1 MDGNMVLGLVGLIV
15 AILFLVYMA
24 FKGHSII
31 VVAPI
36 AALVAVFFAYG
47 TQGHYMAE
55 YTITYMEGFANYVK
69 NYFPIYLLGAI
80 FAKLMDITGNALSIA
95 RFCTEKLGKSRA
107 ILSVVV
113 TCAILT
119 YGGVSLFVVAF
130 VMMPVA
136 TELFR
141 EADVPKRLIPGC
153 IALGAFTFTMTAL
166 PGSPQVQNTIPMQY
180 FGTDSFAA
188 PGMGIIA
195 SVIMFIL
202 GMWWLTMRLK
212 KARAAGE
219 GYGVKDERISEA
231 PAKIP
236 NIGMAFAPILIILVV
251 NLILSK
257 VVYPSVNGA
266 YMEEEF
272 GTTLDA
278 WSGTWSVLLGMIVS
292 IIFIIILNFGKIK
305 DKIKE
310 GLKRSAID
318 SLTPLANS
326 CAVVGFGAI
335 VRILPIFAVVSSV
348 ALSMSAMPLLTEVI
362 SVNLLCAMTA
372 SASGGLSAA
381 LEVMGDTFLASGINP
396 QVLHRLA
403 SICSGGLDN
412 LPYNGATVTV
422 IELAGM
428 SHKKSYL
435 DMFMVATIF
444 PIIASL
450 VVMVM
455 GSMGMCF

>member
-1 MDGNMVLGLVGLIV
+1 MGTVIGMIGLLV
-15 AILFLVYMA
+15 AIGFLVYMA

-36 AALVAVFFAYG
+36 AAMVALLFSYG
-47 TQGHYMAE
+47 LKGHFMAS
-55 YTITYMEGFANYVK
+55 YTITYMEGFANYAK

-80 FAKLMDITGNALSIA
+80 FAKLMDISGNALSIA
-95 RFCTEKLGKSRA
+95 QFCTKKLGKSRA
-107 ILSVVV
+107 VLSVVL

-130 VMMPVA
+130 VMLPVA
-136 TELFR
+136 VALFR

-195 SVIMFIL
+195 SVIMFAL
-202 GMWWLTMRLK
+202 GMMWLTYRTN
-212 KARAAGE
+212 KAKASGE
-219 GYGVKDERISEA
+219 GYGVHEDKQEEISGN
-231 PAKIP
+231 IP
-236 NIGMAFAPILIILVV
+236 GIVMAVIPILIILVI
-251 NLILSK
+251 NLVLSK
-257 VVYPSVNGA
+257 IVYPSVDGS
-266 YMEEEF
+266 YMEEF
-272 GTTLDA
+272 GSTLEA
-278 WSGTWSVLLGMIVS
+278 NSGTWSVLIGMLVSILFIIVS
-292 IIFIIILNFGKIK
+292 NFGKIK
-305 DKIKE
+305 EKIKD
-310 GLKRSAID
+310 GLKTSAID
-318 SLTPLANS
+318 SLTPLVNS
-326 CAVVGFGAI
+326 CAVVGFGS
-335 VRILPIFAVVSSV
+335 VVKVLPIFAVVSGAVLGLS
-348 ALSMSAMPLLTEVI
+348 ALPLLSEVI

-381 LEVMGDTFLASGINP
+381 LEVMGDTFLQSGIDP

-422 IELAGM
+422 IALCGM
-428 SHKKSYL
+428 THKKSYL
-435 DMFMVATIF
+435 DMFMVATVI
-444 PIIASL
+444 PIIASI
-450 VVMVM
+450 VIMVL
-455 GSMGMCF
+455 GSFGLCF

>member
-1 MDGNMVLGLVGLIV
+1 MNTAIGMIGLLA
-15 AILFLVYMA
+15 AIGFLVYMA

-36 AALVAVFFAYG
+36 AAMVAILFSYG
-47 TQGHYMAE
+47 TKGHFMAS
-55 YTITYMEGFANYVK
+55 YTITYMNGFANYAK

-80 FAKLMDITGNALSIA
+80 FAKLMDVSGNALAIA
-95 RFCTEKLGKSRA
+95 QFCTEKLGKSRA
-107 ILSVVV
+107 VLSVVL

-130 VMMPVA
+130 VMLPVA
-136 TELFR
+136 IALFR

-195 SVIMFIL
+195 SVIMFVL
-202 GMWWLTMRLK
+202 GMMWLSFRTK
-212 KARAAGE
+212 KAKAAGE
-219 GYGVKDERISEA
+219 GYGNHEDKLEEISGN
-231 PAKIP
+231 IP
-236 NIGMAFAPILIILVV
+236 GIMMAVVPILIILVV
-251 NLILSK
+251 NLVLSK
-257 VVYPSVNGA
+257 IVYPSADGS
-266 YMEEEF
+266 YMEQF
-272 GTTLDA
+272 GSTLEA
-278 WSGTWSVLLGMIVS
+278 NSGTWSVLLGMLVS
-292 IIFIIILNFGKIK
+292 IIFIIVSNFGRIK
-305 DKIKE
+305 DKLKD
-310 GLKRSAID
+310 GLKTSAID
-318 SLTPLANS
+318 SLTPLVNS
-326 CAVVGFGAI
+326 CAVVGFGS
-335 VRILPIFAVVSSV
+335 VVKVLPIFAVVSGAVLGLS
-348 ALSMSAMPLLTEVI
+348 ALPLLSEVV

-381 LEVMGDTFLASGINP
+381 LEVMGDTFLQSEINP

-422 IELAGM
+422 IALCGM
-428 SHKKSYL
+428 THKKSYL
-435 DMFMVATIF
+435 DMFMVATII
-444 PIIASL
+444 PIVASL
-450 VVMVM
+450 VVMVL
-455 GSMGMCF
+455 GSLGLCF

>member
-1 MDGNMVLGLVGLIV
+1 MGTAIGMAGLLI
-15 AILFLVYMA
+15 AIGFLVYMA

-36 AALVAVFFAYG
+36 AAMVAILFSYG
-47 TQGHYMAE
+47 LKGHFMAS
-55 YTITYMEGFANYVK
+55 YTITYMDGFANYAK

-80 FAKLMDITGNALSIA
+80 FAKLMDISGNALAIA
-95 RFCTEKLGKSRA
+95 HFCTEKLGKSRA
-107 ILSVVV
+107 VLSVVL

-130 VMMPVA
+130 VMLPVA
-136 TELFR
+136 IALFR

-195 SVIMFIL
+195 SVIMFVL
-202 GMWWLTMRLK
+202 GMMWLTYRTK
-212 KARAAGE
+212 KAKAAGE
-219 GYGVKDERISEA
+219 GYGNHDDKPDEVSGNS
-231 PAKIP
+231 P
-236 NIGMAFAPILIILVV
+236 NIIMSVIPILIILVV
-251 NLILSK
+251 NLVLSK
-257 VVYPSVNGA
+257 IIYPSIDGS
-266 YMEEEF
+266 YMEAF
-272 GTTLDA
+272 GSTLA
-278 WSGTWSVLLGMIVS
+278 ANSGTWSVLLGMLVS
-292 IIFIIILNFGKIK
+292 ILFILVFNFSKIK
-305 DKIKE
+305 DKVKD
-310 GLKRSAID
+310 GLKTSAID
-318 SLTPLANS
+318 SLTPLVNS
-326 CAVVGFGAI
+326 CAVVGFGS
-335 VRILPIFAVVSSV
+335 VVKVLPIFAVVSGAVLSLS
-348 ALSMSAMPLLTEVI
+348 ALPLLSEVI

-381 LEVMGDTFLASGINP
+381 LEVMGDTFMQSGIDP

-422 IELAGM
+422 IALCGM
-428 SHKKSYL
+428 THKKSYL
-435 DMFMVATIF
+435 DMFMVATII
-444 PIIASL
+444 PIVASL
-450 VVMVM
+450 VVMVL
-455 GSMGMCF
+455 GSFGMCF

>member
-1 MDGNMVLGLVGLIV
+1 MSTAIGMIGLLA
-15 AILFLVYMA
+15 AIGFLVYMA

-36 AALVAVFFAYG
+36 AAMMAILFSYG
-47 TQGHYMAE
+47 FGGHFMAS
-55 YTITYMEGFANYVK
+55 YTITYMDGFANYAK

-80 FAKLMDITGNALSIA
+80 FAKLMDISGNALAIA
-95 RFCTEKLGKSRA
+95 HFCTDKLGKSRA
-107 ILSVVV
+107 VLSVVL

-130 VMMPVA
+130 VMLPVA
-136 TELFR
+136 VALFC

-188 PGMGIIA
+188 PGMGLIA
-195 SVIMFIL
+195 SVIMFVL
-202 GMWWLTMRLK
+202 GMMWLTYRTK
-212 KARAAGE
+212 KAKADGE
-219 GYGVKDERISEA
+219 GYGDHDGQQEEVSGSLPGIV
-231 PAKIP
+231 
-236 NIGMAFAPILIILVV
+236 MAVVPILIILVI
-251 NLILSK
+251 NLTLSK
-257 VVYPSVNGA
+257 IVYPSADGS
-266 YMEEEF
+266 YMEEF
-272 GTTLDA
+272 GSTLEA
-278 WSGTWSVLLGMIVS
+278 NSGTWSVLIGMLVSILFIIVS
-292 IIFIIILNFGKIK
+292 NYRKIRDKIK
-305 DKIKE
+305 D
-310 GLKRSAID
+310 GLKTSAID
-318 SLTPLANS
+318 SLTPLVNS
-326 CAVVGFGAI
+326 CAVVGFGS
-335 VRILPIFAVVSSV
+335 VVKVLPIFAVVSGAVLGLS
-348 ALSMSAMPLLTEVI
+348 ALPLLSEVI

-381 LEVMGDTFLASGINP
+381 LEVMGDTFLQSGIDP

-422 IELAGM
+422 IALCGM
-428 SHKKSYL
+428 THKKSYL
-435 DMFMVATIF
+435 DMFMVATVI

-450 VVMVM
+450 VIMVL
-455 GSMGMCF
+455 GSFGLCF

>member
-1 MDGNMVLGLVGLIV
+1 MEYLIGIIGLLA
-15 AILFLVYMA
+15 AIGFLVYMA

-36 AALVAVFFAYG
+36 AAMVAILFSYG
-47 TQGHYMAE
+47 LKGHFMAS
-55 YTITYMEGFANYVK
+55 YTITYMEGFANYAK

-80 FAKLMDITGNALSIA
+80 FAKMMDISGNAMTIA
-95 RFCTEKLGKSRA
+95 RFCTKKLGKSRA
-107 ILSVVV
+107 ILSVVL

-130 VMMPVA
+130 VILPVA
-136 TELFR
+136 IELFR

-195 SVIMFIL
+195 SVIMAAL
-202 GMWWLTMRLK
+202 GMLWLTRREK
-212 KARAAGE
+212 KAREAGE
-219 GYGVKDERISEA
+219 GYGLTEEKERAAEGE
-231 PAKIP
+231 IP
-236 NIGMAFAPILIILVV
+236 GIAMAIIPILIILVV
-251 NLILSK
+251 NLLLSK
-257 VVYPSVNGA
+257 IVYPSMDGS
-266 YMEEEF
+266 YMEAYE
-272 GTTLDA
+272 TTLSA
-278 WSGTWSVLLGMIVS
+278 YSGTWSVLIGMLVS
-292 IIFIIILNFGKIK
+292 ILFIVICNFKKIGN
-305 DKIKE
+305 KIKE
-310 GLKRSAID
+310 GLKTSAID
-318 SLTPLANS
+318 SLTPLVNS
-326 CAVVGFGAI
+326 CAVVGFGS
-335 VRILPIFAVVSSV
+335 VVKVLPIFAVVSGAVLGLS
-348 ALSMSAMPLLTEVI
+348 ALPLLSEVV

-381 LEVMGDTFLASGINP
+381 LEVMGETFLQSGIDP

-422 IELAGM
+422 LALCGM
-428 SHKKSYL
+428 THKDSYL
-435 DMFMVATIF
+435 DMFMVATII
-444 PIIASL
+444 PIIASI
-450 VVMVM
+450 VIMVL
-455 GSMGMCF
+455 GSVGLCF

>member
-1 MDGNMVLGLVGLIV
+1 MNTAIGMIGLLV
-15 AILFLVYMA
+15 AIGFLVYMA

-36 AALVAVFFAYG
+36 AAMVAILFSYG
-47 TQGHYMAE
+47 TKGHFMAS
-55 YTITYMEGFANYVK
+55 YTITYMDGFANYAK

-80 FAKLMDITGNALSIA
+80 FAKLMDVSGNALAIA
-95 RFCTEKLGKSRA
+95 QFCTEKLGKSRA
-107 ILSVVV
+107 VLSVVL

-130 VMMPVA
+130 VMLPVA
-136 TELFR
+136 IALFR

-195 SVIMFIL
+195 SVIMFVL
-202 GMWWLTMRLK
+202 GMMWLSFRTK
-212 KARAAGE
+212 KAKAAGE
-219 GYGVKDERISEA
+219 GYGNHEDKLEEISGN
-231 PAKIP
+231 IP
-236 NIGMAFAPILIILVV
+236 GIMMAVVPILIILVV
-251 NLILSK
+251 NLVLSK
-257 VVYPSVNGA
+257 IVYPSADGS
-266 YMEEEF
+266 YMEQF
-272 GTTLDA
+272 GSTLEA
-278 WSGTWSVLLGMIVS
+278 NSGTWSVLLGMLVS
-292 IIFIIILNFGKIK
+292 IIFIIVSNFGRIK
-305 DKIKE
+305 DKLKD
-310 GLKRSAID
+310 GLKTSAID
-318 SLTPLANS
+318 SLTPLVNS
-326 CAVVGFGAI
+326 CAVVGFGS
-335 VRILPIFAVVSSV
+335 VVKVLPIFAVVSGAVLGLS
-348 ALSMSAMPLLTEVI
+348 ALPLLSEVI

-381 LEVMGDTFLASGINP
+381 LEVMGDTFLQSGINP

-422 IELAGM
+422 IALCGM
-428 SHKKSYL
+428 THKKSYL
-435 DMFMVATIF
+435 DMFMVATII
-444 PIIASL
+444 PIVASL
-450 VVMVM
+450 VVMVL
-455 GSMGMCF
+455 GSLGLCF

>member
-1 MDGNMVLGLVGLIV
+1 MNDVLGMIGLLV
-15 AILFLVYMA
+15 AIALLVYMA

-31 VVAPI
+31 VIAPI
-36 AALVAVFFAYG
+36 AALLAIFFAYG
-47 TQGHYMAE
+47 FKTHFMAT

-80 FAKLMDITGNALSIA
+80 FAKLMDISGNALSIA
-95 RFCTEKLGKSRA
+95 TFCTEKLGKNRA

-113 TCAILT
+113 TCSVLT

-136 TELFR
+136 VELFR
-141 EADVPKRLIPGC
+141 SADVPKRLIPGC

-166 PGSPQVQNTIPMQY
+166 PGSPQVQNTIPMLY

-195 SVIMFIL
+195 SVIMFSL
-202 GMWWLTMRLK
+202 GMWWLTRRYK
-212 KARAAGE
+212 KAKAAGE
-219 GYGVKDERISEA
+219 GYGEDGAEA
-231 PAKIP
+231 RMQTGKLPSIF
-236 NIGMAFAPILIILVV
+236 MAVVPILIILIV
-251 NLILSK
+251 NLFFSK
-257 VVYPSVNGA
+257 VFYPASDGA
-266 YMEEEF
+266 YMETDF

-278 WSGTWSVLLGMIVS
+278 WSGTWSVLIGMVVS
-292 IIFIIILNFGKIK
+292 ILFILIVNFRKIRE
-305 DKIKE
+305 KIRV
-310 GLKRSAID
+310 GLKTSAIEC
-318 SLTPLANS
+318 LTPLANS
-326 CAVVGFGAI
+326 CAVVGFGAV
-335 VRILPIFAVVSSV
+335 VRVLPIFAVVSASV
-348 ALSMSAMPLLTEVI
+348 LSMSAMPLLTEVI

-428 SHKKSYL
+428 THKQSYL
-435 DMFMVATIF
+435 DMFMVATVF
-444 PIIASL
+444 PIVASL
-450 VVMVM
+450 VVMFL
-455 GSMGMCF
+455 GSAGLCF

>member
-1 MDGNMVLGLVGLIV
+1 MSTVIGMIGLLV
-15 AILFLVYMA
+15 AIGFLVYMA

-36 AALVAVFFAYG
+36 AAMVAILFSYG
-47 TQGHYMAE
+47 IKGHFMAS
-55 YTITYMEGFANYVK
+55 YTITYMDGFANYAK

-80 FAKLMDITGNALSIA
+80 FAKLMDISGNALAIA
-95 RFCTEKLGKSRA
+95 HFCTEKLGKSRA
-107 ILSVVV
+107 VLSVVL

-130 VMMPVA
+130 VMLPVA
-136 TELFR
+136 IALFR

-195 SVIMFIL
+195 SVIMFVL
-202 GMWWLTMRLK
+202 GMMWLSYRTK
-212 KARAAGE
+212 KAKAAGE
-219 GYGVKDERISEA
+219 GYGEHDDKQETISGN
-231 PAKIP
+231 IP
-236 NIGMAFAPILIILVV
+236 GIAMAIIPILIILVI
-251 NLILSK
+251 NLVLSK
-257 VVYPSVNGA
+257 VVYPSVDGS
-266 YMEEEF
+266 YMEEF
-272 GTTLDA
+272 GSTLEA
-278 WSGTWSVLLGMIVS
+278 NSGTWSVLIGMLVS
-292 IIFIIILNFGKIK
+292 ILFIIISNLGRIK
-305 DKIKE
+305 DKIKD
-310 GLKRSAID
+310 GLKTSAID
-318 SLTPLANS
+318 SLTPLVNS
-326 CAVVGFGAI
+326 CAVVGFGS
-335 VRILPIFAVVSSV
+335 VVKVLPIFAVVSGAV
-348 ALSMSAMPLLTEVI
+348 LGLSAIPLLSEVI

-381 LEVMGDTFLASGINP
+381 LEVMGDTFLQSGIDP

-422 IELAGM
+422 IALCGM
-428 SHKKSYL
+428 THKKSYL
-435 DMFMVATIF
+435 DMFMVATVI
-444 PIIASL
+444 PIVASI
-450 VVMVM
+450 VIMVL
-455 GSMGMCF
+455 GSFGLCF

>member
-1 MDGNMVLGLVGLIV
+1 MSTVIGMIGLLV
-15 AILFLVYMA
+15 AIGFLVYMA

-36 AALVAVFFAYG
+36 AAMVAILFSYG
-47 TQGHYMAE
+47 IKGHFMAS
-55 YTITYMEGFANYVK
+55 YTITYMDGFANYAK

-80 FAKLMDITGNALSIA
+80 FAKLMDISGNALAIA
-95 RFCTEKLGKSRA
+95 HFCTEKLGKSRA
-107 ILSVVV
+107 VLSVVL

-130 VMMPVA
+130 VMLPVA
-136 TELFR
+136 IALFR

-195 SVIMFIL
+195 SVIMFVL
-202 GMWWLTMRLK
+202 GMMWLSHRTK
-212 KARAAGE
+212 KAKAAGE
-219 GYGVKDERISEA
+219 GYGEHDDKQETISGN
-231 PAKIP
+231 IP
-236 NIGMAFAPILIILVV
+236 GIAMAIIPILIILVI
-251 NLILSK
+251 NLVLSK
-257 VVYPSVNGA
+257 VVYPSVDGS
-266 YMEEEF
+266 YMEEF
-272 GTTLDA
+272 GSTLEA
-278 WSGTWSVLLGMIVS
+278 NSGTWSVLIGMLVS
-292 IIFIIILNFGKIK
+292 ILFIIISNLGRIK
-305 DKIKE
+305 DKIKD
-310 GLKRSAID
+310 GLKTSAID
-318 SLTPLANS
+318 SLTPLVNS
-326 CAVVGFGAI
+326 CAVVGFGS
-335 VRILPIFAVVSSV
+335 VVKVLPIFAVVSGAV
-348 ALSMSAMPLLTEVI
+348 LGLSAIPLLSEVI

-381 LEVMGDTFLASGINP
+381 LEVMGDTFLQSGIDP

-422 IELAGM
+422 IALCGM
-428 SHKKSYL
+428 THKKSYL
-435 DMFMVATIF
+435 DMFMVATVI
-444 PIIASL
+444 PIVASI
-450 VVMVM
+450 VIMVL
-455 GSMGMCF
+455 GSFGLCF

>member
-1 MDGNMVLGLVGLIV
+1 MNTVIGMIGLLV
-15 AILFLVYMA
+15 AIGFLVYMA

-36 AALVAVFFAYG
+36 AAMAAILFSYG
-47 TQGHYMAE
+47 VKGHFMAS
-55 YTITYMEGFANYVK
+55 YTITYMDGFANYAK

-80 FAKLMDITGNALSIA
+80 FAKLMDISGNALSIA
-95 RFCTEKLGKSRA
+95 QFCTEKLGKSRA
-107 ILSVVV
+107 VLSVVL

-130 VMMPVA
+130 VMLPVA
-136 TELFR
+136 IALFR

-195 SVIMFIL
+195 SVIMFVL
-202 GMWWLTMRLK
+202 GMMWLSFRTK
-212 KARAAGE
+212 KAKAAGE
-219 GYGVKDERISEA
+219 GYGSHDDKLEEVSES
-231 PAKIP
+231 IP
-236 NIGMAFAPILIILVV
+236 GIVMAVVPIVIILVV
-251 NLILSK
+251 NLVLSK
-257 VVYPSVNGA
+257 IVYPSADGS
-266 YMEEEF
+266 YMEEF
-272 GTTLDA
+272 GSTLEA
-278 WSGTWSVLLGMIVS
+278 NSGTWSVLLGMLVS
-292 IIFIIILNFGKIK
+292 ILFIMISNFGRIK
-305 DKIKE
+305 DRIKD
-310 GLKRSAID
+310 GLKTSAID
-318 SLTPLANS
+318 SLTPLVNS
-326 CAVVGFGAI
+326 CAVVGFGS
-335 VRILPIFAVVSSV
+335 VVKVLPIFAVVSWAVLGLS
-348 ALSMSAMPLLTEVI
+348 ALPLLSEVI

-381 LEVMGDTFLASGINP
+381 LEVMGDTFLKSGIDP

-422 IELAGM
+422 IALCEM
-428 SHKKSYL
+428 THKKSYL
-435 DMFMVATIF
+435 DMFMVATII
-444 PIIASL
+444 PIVASI
-450 VVMVM
+450 VIMVL
-455 GSMGMCF
+455 GSFGLCF

>member
-1 MDGNMVLGLVGLIV
+1 MSTVIGMIGLLV
-15 AILFLVYMA
+15 AIGFLVYMA

-36 AALVAVFFAYG
+36 AAMVALLFSYG
-47 TQGHYMAE
+47 IKGHFMAS
-55 YTITYMEGFANYVK
+55 YTITYMEGFANYAK

-80 FAKLMDITGNALSIA
+80 FAKLMDISGNALAIA
-95 RFCTEKLGKSRA
+95 HFCTEKLGKSRA
-107 ILSVVV
+107 VLSVVL

-130 VMMPVA
+130 VMLPVA
-136 TELFR
+136 IALFR

-195 SVIMFIL
+195 SAIMFVL
-202 GMWWLTMRLK
+202 GMMWLTYRTN
-212 KARAAGE
+212 KAKAAGE
-219 GYGVKDERISEA
+219 GYGVHEDKQEEISGN
-231 PAKIP
+231 IP
-236 NIGMAFAPILIILVV
+236 GIIMAVIPILIILVI
-251 NLILSK
+251 NLALSK
-257 VVYPSVNGA
+257 IVYPSVDGS
-266 YMEEEF
+266 YMEEF
-272 GTTLDA
+272 GSTLEA
-278 WSGTWSVLLGMIVS
+278 NSGTWSVLLGMLVSILFIIVS
-292 IIFIIILNFGKIK
+292 NFGR
-305 DKIKE
+305 IKE
-310 GLKRSAID
+310 KLQDGLKTSAIE
-318 SLTPLANS
+318 SLTPLVNS
-326 CAVVGFGAI
+326 CAVVGFGS
-335 VRILPIFAVVSSV
+335 VVKVLPIFAVVSGAV
-348 ALSMSAMPLLTEVI
+348 LGLSAIPLLSEVI

-381 LEVMGDTFLASGINP
+381 LEVMGDTFLQSGVNP

-422 IELAGM
+422 IALCGM
-428 SHKKSYL
+428 THKKSYL
-435 DMFMVATIF
+435 DMFMVATLI
-444 PIIASL
+444 PIVASI
-450 VVMVM
+450 VIMVL
-455 GSMGMCF
+455 GSFGLCF

>member
-1 MDGNMVLGLVGLIV
+1 MSTAIGMIGLLA
-15 AILFLVYMA
+15 AIGFLVYMA

-36 AALVAVFFAYG
+36 AAMMAILFSYG
-47 TQGHYMAE
+47 FGGHFMAS
-55 YTITYMEGFANYVK
+55 YTITYMDGFANYAK

-80 FAKLMDITGNALSIA
+80 FAKLMDISGNALAIA
-95 RFCTEKLGKSRA
+95 HFCTDKLGKSRA
-107 ILSVVV
+107 VLSVVL

-130 VMMPVA
+130 VMLPVA
-136 TELFR
+136 VALFC

-188 PGMGIIA
+188 PGMGLIA
-195 SVIMFIL
+195 SVIMFVL
-202 GMWWLTMRLK
+202 GMMWLTYRTK
-212 KARAAGE
+212 KAKADGE
-219 GYGVKDERISEA
+219 GYGNHDGQQEEVSGSLPGIV
-231 PAKIP
+231 
-236 NIGMAFAPILIILVV
+236 MAVVPILIILVI
-251 NLILSK
+251 NLTLSK
-257 VVYPSVNGA
+257 IVYPSADGS
-266 YMEEEF
+266 YMEEF
-272 GTTLDA
+272 GSTLEA
-278 WSGTWSVLLGMIVS
+278 NSGTWSVLIGMLVSILFIIVS
-292 IIFIIILNFGKIK
+292 NYRKIRDKIK
-305 DKIKE
+305 D
-310 GLKRSAID
+310 GLKTSAID
-318 SLTPLANS
+318 SLTPLVNS
-326 CAVVGFGAI
+326 CAVVGFGS
-335 VRILPIFAVVSSV
+335 VVKVLPIFAVVSGAVLGLS
-348 ALSMSAMPLLTEVI
+348 ALPLLSEVI

-381 LEVMGDTFLASGINP
+381 LEVMGDTFLQSGIDP

-422 IELAGM
+422 IALCGM
-428 SHKKSYL
+428 THKKSYL
-435 DMFMVATIF
+435 DMFMVATVI

-450 VVMVM
+450 VIMVL
-455 GSMGMCF
+455 GSFGLCF

>member
-1 MDGNMVLGLVGLIV
+1 MNTAIGMIGLLA
-15 AILFLVYMA
+15 AIGFLVYMA

-36 AALVAVFFAYG
+36 AAMVAILFSYG
-47 TQGHYMAE
+47 TKGHFMAS
-55 YTITYMEGFANYVK
+55 YTITYMDGFANYAK

-80 FAKLMDITGNALSIA
+80 FAKLMDVSGNALAIA
-95 RFCTEKLGKSRA
+95 QFCTEKLGKSRA
-107 ILSVVV
+107 VLSVVL

-130 VMMPVA
+130 VMLPVA
-136 TELFR
+136 IALFR

-195 SVIMFIL
+195 SVIMFVL
-202 GMWWLTMRLK
+202 GMMWLSFRTK
-212 KARAAGE
+212 KAKANGE
-219 GYGVKDERISEA
+219 GYGNHEDKLEEISGN
-231 PAKIP
+231 IP
-236 NIGMAFAPILIILVV
+236 GIVMAVVPILIILVV
-251 NLILSK
+251 NLVLSK
-257 VVYPSVNGA
+257 IVYPSADGS
-266 YMEEEF
+266 YMEQF
-272 GTTLDA
+272 GSTLEA
-278 WSGTWSVLLGMIVS
+278 NSGTWSVLLGMLVS
-292 IIFIIILNFGKIK
+292 IIFIIVSNFGRIK
-305 DKIKE
+305 DKLKD
-310 GLKRSAID
+310 GLKTSAID
-318 SLTPLANS
+318 SLTPLVNS
-326 CAVVGFGAI
+326 CAVVGFGS
-335 VRILPIFAVVSSV
+335 VVKVLPIFAVVSGAV
-348 ALSMSAMPLLTEVI
+348 LGLSAIPLLSEVV

-381 LEVMGDTFLASGINP
+381 LEVMGDTFLQSGINP

-422 IELAGM
+422 IALCGM
-428 SHKKSYL
+428 THKKSYL
-435 DMFMVATIF
+435 DMFMVATII
-444 PIIASL
+444 PIVASL
-450 VVMVM
+450 VVMVL
-455 GSMGMCF
+455 GSLGLCF

>member
-1 MDGNMVLGLVGLIV
+1 MGTVIGLAGLLV
-15 AILFLVYMA
+15 AIGFLVYMA

-36 AALVAVFFAYG
+36 AAMLLILFSYG
-47 TQGHYMAE
+47 IKGHFMAS
-55 YTITYMEGFANYVK
+55 YTITYMDGFANYAK

-80 FAKLMDITGNALSIA
+80 FAKLMDISGNALAIA
-95 RFCTEKLGKSRA
+95 HFCTEKLGKSRA
-107 ILSVVV
+107 VLSVVI

-130 VMMPVA
+130 VMLPVA
-136 TELFR
+136 IALFR

-195 SVIMFIL
+195 SVIMFAL
-202 GMWWLTMRLK
+202 GMMWLTYRTK
-212 KARAAGE
+212 KAKEAGE
-219 GYGVKDERISEA
+219 GYGNHNDKQEQENGNVPSVI
-231 PAKIP
+231 
-236 NIGMAFAPILIILVV
+236 MAIIPILVILVV
-251 NLILSK
+251 NLVLSK
-257 VVYPSVNGA
+257 IVYPSVDGS
-266 YMEEEF
+266 YMEKYKS
-272 GTTLDA
+272 TLEA
-278 WSGTWSVLLGMIVS
+278 NSGTWSVLIGMLVS
-292 IIFIIILNFGKIK
+292 ILFIIIFNFNKIK
-305 DKIKE
+305 DQIKD
-310 GLKRSAID
+310 GLKTSAID
-318 SLTPLANS
+318 SLTPLVNS
-326 CAVVGFGAI
+326 CAVVGFGS
-335 VRILPIFAVVSSV
+335 VVKILPIFAVVSGAV
-348 ALSMSAMPLLTEVI
+348 LSLSAIPLLSEVI

-381 LEVMGDTFLASGINP
+381 LEVMGDTFLQSGINP

-422 IELAGM
+422 IALCGM
-428 SHKKSYL
+428 THKKSYL
-435 DMFMVATIF
+435 DMFMVATVI
-444 PIIASL
+444 PVVAS
-450 VVMVM
+450 VVIMVL
-455 GSMGMCF
+455 GSMGLCF

>member
-1 MDGNMVLGLVGLIV
+1 MGTAIGMAGLLI
-15 AILFLVYMA
+15 AIGFLVYMA

-36 AALVAVFFAYG
+36 AAMVAILFSYG
-47 TQGHYMAE
+47 LKGHFMAS
-55 YTITYMEGFANYVK
+55 YTITYMDGFANYAK

-80 FAKLMDITGNALSIA
+80 FAKLMDISGNALAIA
-95 RFCTEKLGKSRA
+95 HFCTEKLGKSRA
-107 ILSVVV
+107 VLSVVL

-130 VMMPVA
+130 VMLPVA
-136 TELFR
+136 IALFR

-195 SVIMFIL
+195 SVIMFVL
-202 GMWWLTMRLK
+202 GMMWLTYRTK
-212 KARAAGE
+212 KAKAAGE
-219 GYGVKDERISEA
+219 GYGNHDDKPDEVSGYSPSIIMSV
-231 PAKIP
+231 I
-236 NIGMAFAPILIILVV
+236 PILIILVV
-251 NLILSK
+251 NLVLSK
-257 VVYPSVNGA
+257 IIYPSIDGS
-266 YMEEEF
+266 YMEAF
-272 GTTLDA
+272 GSTLA
-278 WSGTWSVLLGMIVS
+278 ANSGTWSVLLGMLVS
-292 IIFIIILNFGKIK
+292 ILFILVFNFSKIK
-305 DKIKE
+305 DKVKD
-310 GLKRSAID
+310 GLKTSAIN
-318 SLTPLANS
+318 SLTPLVNS
-326 CAVVGFGAI
+326 CAVVGFGS
-335 VRILPIFAVVSSV
+335 VVKVLPIFAVVSGAVLSLS
-348 ALSMSAMPLLTEVI
+348 ALPLLSEVI

-381 LEVMGDTFLASGINP
+381 LEVMGDTFMQSGIDP

-422 IELAGM
+422 IALCGM
-428 SHKKSYL
+428 THKKSYL
-435 DMFMVATIF
+435 DMFMVATII

-450 VVMVM
+450 VVMVL
-455 GSMGMCF
+455 GSFGMCF

>member
-1 MDGNMVLGLVGLIV
+1 MSTAIGMIGLLA
-15 AILFLVYMA
+15 AIGFLVYMA

-36 AALVAVFFAYG
+36 AAMMAILFSYG
-47 TQGHYMAE
+47 FGGHFMAS
-55 YTITYMEGFANYVK
+55 YTITYMDGFANYAK

-80 FAKLMDITGNALSIA
+80 FAKLMDISGNALAIA
-95 RFCTEKLGKSRA
+95 HFCTDKLGKSRA
-107 ILSVVV
+107 VLSVVL

-130 VMMPVA
+130 VMLPVA
-136 TELFR
+136 VALFC

-188 PGMGIIA
+188 PGMGLIA
-195 SVIMFIL
+195 SVIMFVL
-202 GMWWLTMRLK
+202 GMMWLTYRTK
-212 KARAAGE
+212 KAKADGE
-219 GYGVKDERISEA
+219 GYGDHDGQQEEVSGSLPGIV
-231 PAKIP
+231 
-236 NIGMAFAPILIILVV
+236 MAVVPILIILVI
-251 NLILSK
+251 NLTLSK
-257 VVYPSVNGA
+257 IVYPSADGS
-266 YMEEEF
+266 YMEEF
-272 GTTLDA
+272 GSTLEA
-278 WSGTWSVLLGMIVS
+278 NSGTWSVLIGMLVSILFIIVS
-292 IIFIIILNFGKIK
+292 NYRKIRDKIK
-305 DKIKE
+305 D
-310 GLKRSAID
+310 GLKTSAID
-318 SLTPLANS
+318 SLTPLVNS
-326 CAVVGFGAI
+326 CAVVGFGS
-335 VRILPIFAVVSSV
+335 VVKVLPIFAMVSGAVLGLS
-348 ALSMSAMPLLTEVI
+348 ALPLLSEVI

-381 LEVMGDTFLASGINP
+381 LEVMGDTFLQSGIDP

-422 IELAGM
+422 IALCGM
-428 SHKKSYL
+428 THKKSYL
-435 DMFMVATIF
+435 DMFMVATVI

-450 VVMVM
+450 VIMVL
-455 GSMGMCF
+455 GSFGLCF

>member
-1 MDGNMVLGLVGLIV
+1 MDTVIGMLGLLI
-15 AILFLVYMA
+15 AIGFLVYMA

-36 AALVAVFFAYG
+36 AAMVAILFSYG
-47 TQGHYMAE
+47 SKGHFMAS
-55 YTITYMEGFANYVK
+55 YTITYMEGFANYAK

-80 FAKLMDITGNALSIA
+80 FAKLMDISGNALAIA
-95 RFCTEKLGKSRA
+95 QFCTKQLGKSRA
-107 ILSVVV
+107 VLSVVL

-130 VMMPVA
+130 VMLPVA
-136 TELFR
+136 VALFR

-195 SVIMFIL
+195 SVIMFVL
-202 GMWWLTMRLK
+202 GMMWLSYRTK
-212 KARAAGE
+212 KAKDAGE
-219 GYGVKDERISEA
+219 GYGNHEDQKEENGGNLPGIA
-231 PAKIP
+231 
-236 NIGMAFAPILIILVV
+236 MAVIPILIILVV
-251 NLILSK
+251 NLVLSK
-257 VVYPSVNGA
+257 VVYPSVDGS
-266 YMEEEF
+266 YMEEF
-272 GTTLDA
+272 GSTLEA
-278 WSGTWSVLLGMIVS
+278 NSGTWSVLIGMLVS
-292 IIFIIILNFGKIK
+292 ILFILICNFNRIK
-305 DKIKE
+305 DKVKD
-310 GLKRSAID
+310 GLKTSAID
-318 SLTPLANS
+318 SLTPLVNS
-326 CAVVGFGAI
+326 CAVVGFGS
-335 VRILPIFAVVSSV
+335 VVKVLPIFTVVSGAV
-348 ALSMSAMPLLTEVI
+348 LGLSAIPLLSEVV

-381 LEVMGDTFLASGINP
+381 LEVMGDTFLQSGIDP

-422 IELAGM
+422 IALCGM
-428 SHKKSYL
+428 THKKSYL
-435 DMFMVATIF
+435 DMFMVATVI
-444 PIIASL
+444 PIVASL
-450 VVMVM
+450 VIMVL
-455 GSMGMCF
+455 GSFGLCF

>member
-1 MDGNMVLGLVGLIV
+1 MSTVIGMIGLLV
-15 AILFLVYMA
+15 AIGFLVYMA

-36 AALVAVFFAYG
+36 AAMVAILFSYG
-47 TQGHYMAE
+47 IKGHFMAS
-55 YTITYMEGFANYVK
+55 YTITYMEGFANYAK

-80 FAKLMDITGNALSIA
+80 FAKLMDISGNALSIA
-95 RFCTEKLGKSRA
+95 HFCTKKLGKSRA
-107 ILSVVV
+107 VLSVVL

-130 VMMPVA
+130 VMLPVA
-136 TELFR
+136 IALFR

-195 SVIMFIL
+195 SVIMFTL
-202 GMWWLTMRLK
+202 GMMWLTYRTK
-212 KARAAGE
+212 KAKEAGE
-219 GYGVKDERISEA
+219 GYGNHEDQQEEVSGNEPGIA
-231 PAKIP
+231 
-236 NIGMAFAPILIILVV
+236 MAVIPILIILVI
-251 NLILSK
+251 NLVLSK
-257 VVYPSVNGA
+257 IVYPSVDGS
-266 YMEEEF
+266 YMEEF
-272 GTTLDA
+272 GSTLEA
-278 WSGTWSVLLGMIVS
+278 NSGTWSVLLGMLVS
-292 IIFIIILNFGKIK
+292 ILFILVCNYTKIK
-305 DKIKE
+305 DKVKD
-310 GLKRSAID
+310 GLKTSAID
-318 SLTPLANS
+318 SLTPLVNS
-326 CAVVGFGAI
+326 CAVVGFGS
-335 VRILPIFAVVSSV
+335 VVKVLPIFAVVSGAVLGLS
-348 ALSMSAMPLLTEVI
+348 ALPLLSEVV

-381 LEVMGDTFLASGINP
+381 LEVMGDTFLQSGIDP

-422 IELAGM
+422 IALCGM
-428 SHKKSYL
+428 THKKSYL
-435 DMFMVATIF
+435 DMFMVATVI

-450 VVMVM
+450 VIMVL
-455 GSMGMCF
+455 GSFGLCF

>member
-1 MDGNMVLGLVGLIV
+1 MNTVIGMIGLLV
-15 AILFLVYMA
+15 AIGFLVYMA

-36 AALVAVFFAYG
+36 AAMVAILFSYG
-47 TQGHYMAE
+47 VQGHFMAS
-55 YTITYMEGFANYVK
+55 YTITYMDGFANYAK

-80 FAKLMDITGNALSIA
+80 FAKLMDISGNALSIA
-95 RFCTEKLGKSRA
+95 QFCTEKLGKSRA
-107 ILSVVV
+107 VLSVVL

-130 VMMPVA
+130 VMLPVA
-136 TELFR
+136 IALFR

-195 SVIMFIL
+195 SVIMFVL
-202 GMWWLTMRLK
+202 GMMWLSFRTK
-212 KARAAGE
+212 KAKAAGE
-219 GYGVKDERISEA
+219 GYGNHDDKLEEVSGS
-231 PAKIP
+231 IP
-236 NIGMAFAPILIILVV
+236 GIVMAVVPIVIILVV
-251 NLILSK
+251 NLVLSK
-257 VVYPSVNGA
+257 IVYPSADGS
-266 YMEEEF
+266 YMEEF
-272 GTTLDA
+272 GSTLEA
-278 WSGTWSVLLGMIVS
+278 NSGTWSVLLGMLVS
-292 IIFIIILNFGKIK
+292 ILFIMISNFGRIK
-305 DKIKE
+305 DRIKD
-310 GLKRSAID
+310 GLKTSAID
-318 SLTPLANS
+318 SLTPLVNS
-326 CAVVGFGAI
+326 CAVVGFGS
-335 VRILPIFAVVSSV
+335 VVKVLPIFAVVSGAVLGLS
-348 ALSMSAMPLLTEVI
+348 ALPLLSEVI

-381 LEVMGDTFLASGINP
+381 LEVMGDTFLQSGINP

-422 IELAGM
+422 IALCGM
-428 SHKKSYL
+428 THKKSYL
-435 DMFMVATIF
+435 DMFMVATII
-444 PIIASL
+444 PIVASI
-450 VVMVM
+450 VIMVL
-455 GSMGMCF
+455 GSFGLCF

>member
-1 MDGNMVLGLVGLIV
+1 MSTAVGMIGLLV
-15 AILFLVYMA
+15 AIGFLVYMA

-36 AALVAVFFAYG
+36 AALIALLFAYG
-47 TQGHYMAE
+47 IKAHFMAT
-55 YTITYMEGFANYVK
+55 YTITYMEGFANYAK

-80 FAKLMDITGNALSIA
+80 FAKLMDISGNALSIA
-95 RFCTEKLGKSRA
+95 HFCTEKLGKSRA
-107 ILSVVV
+107 VLSVVI

-130 VMMPVA
+130 VMLPVA
-136 TELFR
+136 IALFR

-195 SVIMFIL
+195 SIIMFVL
-202 GMWWLTMRLK
+202 GMMWLTYRAN
-212 KARAAGE
+212 KAKAAGE
-219 GYGVKDERISEA
+219 GYGDHDDKLEEVSGSTPGIA
-231 PAKIP
+231 
-236 NIGMAFAPILIILVV
+236 MAVIPILIILVI
-251 NLILSK
+251 NLALSK
-257 VVYPSVNGA
+257 IVYPSVDGS
-266 YMEEEF
+266 YMEDF

-278 WSGTWSVLLGMIVS
+278 YSGTWSVLIGMLVSILFIIVS
-292 IIFIIILNFGKIK
+292 NFGKIK

-310 GLKRSAID
+310 GLKTSAID
-318 SLTPLANS
+318 SLTPLVNS
-326 CAVVGFGAI
+326 CAVVGFGS
-335 VRILPIFAVVSSV
+335 VVKVLPIFAVVSGAVLGLS
-348 ALSMSAMPLLTEVI
+348 ALPLLSEVV

-381 LEVMGDTFLASGINP
+381 LEVMGDTFLKSGIDP

-422 IELAGM
+422 IALCGM
-428 SHKKSYL
+428 THKKSYL
-435 DMFMVATIF
+435 DMFMVATVV
-444 PIIASL
+444 PIIASI
-450 VVMVM
+450 VIMVL
-455 GSMGMCF
+455 GSFGLCF